1 MDESRSTVPATELH
15 VVTGAYGYS
24 GRYIA
29 TRLLEAGHRVRTL
42 TNSPHRRNPFGGRV
56 DAHPFFFDRPER
68 LTALLEGASVLY
80 NTYWVRF
87 NYADFRLS
95 QAIDNTRILFAA
107 ARTAGVQRVVHV
119 SITNPSEDSPFEY
132 FRDKAVLERE
142 LRESGLSYA
151 ILRPAVLFGGG
162 DILINNIAWTLRHLP
177 VFGVFGSGTY
187 RLQPIHVA
195 DFADLA
201 LAQGRERAPCI
212 IDAIGPETFTYRELV
227 QEIAHALGVRRP
239 VISVPPRLGYL
250 ATWLVGR
257 ALGDV
262 VVTWDEIQGLMQ
274 GLLATDSPPVGRVK
288 LSVWAREHA
297 EELGVRYASELRR
310 RRDRDVEYAGTP

>member
-1 MDESRSTVPATELH
+1 MTSNELH

-24 GRYIA
+24 GRHIA
-29 TRLLEAGHRVRTL
+29 ARLLDAGHRVRTL

-56 DAHPFFFDRPER
+56 EAHAFDFEHPER
-68 LTALLEGASVLY
+68 LRASLEGASVLY

-87 NYADFRLS
+87 NYADFRFS
-95 QAIDNTRILFAA
+95 QAVENTRVLFGAALAA
-107 ARTAGVQRVVHV
+107 AVPRVVHV

-132 FRDKAVLERE
+132 FRDKAVLERD

-151 ILRPAVLFGGG
+151 ILRPAVLFGGEG
-162 DILINNIAWTLRHLP
+162 ILINNIAWALRHLP
-177 VFGVFGSGTY
+177 VFGVFGTGAY

-201 LAQGRERAPCI
+201 VAQGRERPPRV

-227 QEIAHALGVRRP
+227 QEIAHAIGVRRP
-239 VISVPPRLGYL
+239 IISVSPGIGYL
-250 ATWLVGR
+250 AAWLLGK

-262 VVTWDEIQGLMQ
+262 MITRDEIAGLMH
-274 GLLATDSPPVGRVK
+274 GLLATDSPPVGRIK
-288 LSVWAREHA
+288 LSVWARENA
-297 EELGVRYASELRR
+297 EDLGRRYASELRR
-310 RRDRDVEYAGTP
+310 RSDREVEYANA